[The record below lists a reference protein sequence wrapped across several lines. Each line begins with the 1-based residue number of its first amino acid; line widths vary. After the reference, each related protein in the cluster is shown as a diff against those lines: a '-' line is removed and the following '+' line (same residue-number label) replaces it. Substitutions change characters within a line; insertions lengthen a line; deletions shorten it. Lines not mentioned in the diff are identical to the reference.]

1 MNLPHLEIRQTAAR
15 IGMNITRPQIEQ
27 KQTPASLSIE
37 QPRGELSI
45 ETVAARLEIDS
56 TQAWI
61 EMGRVPALESVRQY
75 ATYGRQKG
83 QEAVAKRSSEGDQL
97 MRIEQGGGTVA
108 RIAKANDTPPAE
120 VTTLG
125 FIPRSLDR
133 VKTTYTPAEVRL
145 SYTANRPKIDVETHR
160 PELTVK
166 EGQVDIYLQEQN
178 QLNMWPVGGIFDGE
192 G

>member
-83 QEAVAKRSSEGDQL
+83 QEAVAKRASEGDQL
-97 MRIEQGGGTVA
+97 MRIEQGGELSRGL
-108 RIAKANDTPPAE
+108 RKPMIH
-120 VTTLG
+120 
-125 FIPRSLDR
+125 
-133 VKTTYTPAEVRL
+133 RL
-145 SYTANRPKIDVETHR
+145 LK
-160 PELTVK
+160 
-166 EGQVDIYLQEQN
+166 
-178 QLNMWPVGGIFDGE
+178 
-192 G
+192 